1 MYIYNIKNMS
11 TQETLSEAIIN
22 WAATRSDESVLEPT
36 HGYYPF
42 SIIAEAFEK
51 GVEHG
56 EKNLK
61 VKVRGRFFSNANLVV
76 DAINEAMDSFSSL
89 NFSPLKLFV
98 NISFETSKIILSF
111 DEAEYITDQF
121 LDNAYEIS
129 SSLQLKFYDKG
140 LSLDV
145 SYLIDSEH
153 LNLETL
159 KSDGFEV
166 AIDLNTKKQLY

>member
-1 MYIYNIKNMS
+1 MS
-11 TQETLSEAIIN
+11 TQETLTETIIN

-61 VKVRGRFFSNANLVV
+61 EKVRSRFFSNANLVV
-76 DAINEAMDSFSSL
+76 EAVKEAIEKFSML
-89 NFSPLKLFV
+89 KFTPTKLFV
-98 NISFETSKIILSF
+98 NISFESSKIILAF
-111 DEAEYITDQF
+111 DEDAYISEKF
-121 LDNAYEIS
+121 LDNAYDLS
-129 SSLQLKFYDKG
+129 SELQLHYFDKG
-140 LSLDV
+140 LNLEI
-145 SYLIDSEH
+145 SYLIDSEN
-153 LNLETL
+153 LNLTSL

-166 AIDLNTKKQLY
+166 AIDFSTLKLIY